1 MKPSDHITHRLLIS
15 INRLA
20 ADRLDYNSLMHLLN
34 HELGAIACIFL
45 AGETVLYTEG
55 LNQDQTLAAVKRQ
68 SFPSR
73 FFSDE
78 LAFAIPFGRNEG
90 RARFF
95 FRAQHK
101 LKQSTIAE
109 IQDLLILIGRHL
121 TTQRLNHDRIVE
133 SQMINE
139 LNLNIITTMDV
150 RKIIRQIE
158 TTARKM
164 TGVNDLHL
172 FCIMN
177 GQILSVNRSI
187 KIQDLPRT
195 TYQQIQ
201 KSRQI
206 AAISAYRFHPLLPA
220 AATASY
226 LLIPY
231 TIKNEPHGFFLFRN
245 QTTMDQSQHLTRLK
259 FLANQAALAMERIEL
274 FSALRQALEE
284 SHNLQDIIR
293 LMLNSV
299 NLPSFLHELLK
310 RAQQLLGFKKI
321 LCSLYNPQTSSF
333 DRLAGVGISNNK
345 FRAARHVH
353 PPLKEIKLLLQD
365 KFRICNS
372 YYIPAEL
379 IGRELKQYELYHTPR
394 PKPRSGNRWLK
405 GDIFLHPVYAQN
417 REFTALLSLD
427 EPVNGLIPDLPKAK
441 LLATFGDFLGLM
453 IEKNQLFTSVN
464 RLSQTDEMTGLYNY
478 RFIQDKVR
486 SLIADRVSP
495 IAFVF
500 LDLNNFKSYNDRYG
514 HLSGDEV
521 LKNFSRLLIRA
532 VHAGGFAARY
542 GGDEFVLILPRANR
556 RSAEVIVASVK
567 MAASADPIA
576 IPITFCHGISIY
588 PHDGQNLGDLLDHA
602 DRLLYQQKVKL

>member
-1 MKPSDHITHRLLIS
+1 MKPSDHIAHRLLIS

-20 ADRLDYNSLMHLLN
+20 ADQLDYNSLMHLLN
-34 HELGAIACIFL
+34 HELGADAYLCH
-45 AGETVLYTEG
+45 AGETILYTEG
-55 LNQDQTLAAVKRQ
+55 LNQNQALAVVKGKP
-68 SFPSR
+68 FPSR

-78 LAFAIPFGRNEG
+78 LTLTIPFGRIEG
-90 RARFF
+90 RAHFF
-95 FRAQHK
+95 FQAQHK

-109 IQDLLILIGRHL
+109 IQELVTLIGRHL
-121 TTQRLNHDRIVE
+121 TTQHLNRHRIVE

-177 GQILSVNRSI
+177 GQILTVSRNI
-187 KIQDLPRT
+187 NIQSLPRT
-195 TYQQIQ
+195 TYQLIQ
-201 KSRQI
+201 ESRQM
-206 AAISAYRFHPLLPA
+206 AAISARRLRPLLPA
-220 AATASY
+220 AAAATY
-226 LLIPY
+226 LFIPY

-245 QTTMDQSQHLTRLK
+245 QSTADQPQHLTRLK

-274 FSALRQALEE
+274 FLALRQALEE
-284 SHNLQDIIR
+284 SHHLQEIIR

-333 DRLAGVGISNNK
+333 DRLAGVGISSNK
-345 FRAARHVH
+345 FRAARRVH
-353 PPLKEIKLLLQD
+353 PPLKEIKHLFQD
-365 KFRICNS
+365 KFRILNS
-372 YYIPAEL
+372 YYIPVEL
-379 IGRELKQYELYHTPR
+379 IGQRLKQYELYRTPQ
-394 PKPRSGNRWLK
+394 PKPRAGNRWLK

-417 REFTALLSLD
+417 REFIALLSLD
-427 EPVNGLIPDLPKAK
+427 EPVNGLIPDPPKAK
-441 LLATFGDFLGLM
+441 MLETFGDFLGLM
-453 IEKNQLFTSVN
+453 IEKNRLFTSVN

-478 RFIQDKVR
+478 RFIQDKLR

-500 LDLNNFKSYNDRYG
+500 LDLNNFKAYNDRYG

-532 VHAGGFAARY
+532 VHTVGFAARY
-542 GGDEFVLILPRANR
+542 GGDEFVLILPRTNR
-556 RSAEVIVASVK
+556 RAAEAIVTSVK

-576 IPITFCHGISIY
+576 VPVSFCHGISIY
-588 PHDGQNLGDLLDHA
+588 PHDGQTLGSLLDYA
-602 DRLLYQQKVKL
+602 DRLLYLQKTKR